1 MEDGIIKKNLNALM
15 RIDLDLGYLMGK
27 DGNDLSQK
35 EYHAKRQKLLAKYEN
50 IKRRLS

>member
-1 MEDGIIKKNLNALM
+1 MEYGINALM
-15 RIDLDLGYLMGK
+15 KIEKNLIDLDVGYLMGK